1 METFALQHFGD
12 YSMKKTQVALAAMA
26 LVASTAVL
34 ADVKISGCMD
44 MAMVN
49 TGTGTVLGGG
59 GDGCASQWR
68 LQASEEVAGMKVG
81 TNLEQGLNLSTG
93 AVANGGPSG
102 AMFNRAANVY
112 AGTETATVTVGI
124 QTNPWINAS
133 ATGITG
139 AGGNGVFVP
148 MLGILNP
155 NLGAPGQSTGGFF
168 LHGISVSGSSS
179 GVSYSVFSTVE
190 KDSFTAATNTGN
202 ASTYTAAVT
211 KDSVVAGNVGFSL
224 GGVNV
229 GLGYE
234 SHKNSQTTALTD
246 YNNMVIAANTT
257 VGGVRL
263 NGLYSRQSQAAG
275 STGGAVYGA
284 GGADQTGWA
293 IGASMPV
300 SDALTV
306 GVTTAKNDA
315 TTAIS
320 MTAVSANYALSGRS
334 SVYANVASFKNAIFK
349 NNAGSAEGLT
359 AYSDSL
365 LSVGIQHSF

>member
-1 METFALQHFGD
+1 
-12 YSMKKTQVALAAMA
+12 MKKTQVALAALA

-34 ADVKISGCMD
+34 ADVKISGCLD
-44 MAMVN
+44 VVAVN
-49 TGTGTVLGGG
+49 TGSGTVLGGQ

-81 TNLEQGLNLSTG
+81 TNLEQGLSITSG

-102 AMFNRAANVY
+102 SMFNRAANVY

-168 LHGISVSGSSS
+168 LSGVSLSGTTS
-179 GVSYSVFSTVE
+179 GVSYSLFSTVDKE
-190 KDSFTAATNTGN
+190 SFTAATNTGN

-211 KDSVVAGNVGFSL
+211 KDSVVAGNVGFSV
-224 GGVNV
+224 GSINV

-234 SHKNSQTTALTD
+234 SHKNSKTTALTD
-246 YNNMVIAANTT
+246 YNNMVVAANTT
-257 VGGVRL
+257 VGDVRL
-263 NGLYSRQSQAAG
+263 NALYSRQSQATGA
-275 STGGAVYGA
+275 TGGVVYGA

-293 IGASMPV
+293 LGASMPV
-300 SDALTV
+300 SEALTI
-306 GVTTAKNDA
+306 GLTHAKNDA

-320 MTAVSANYALSGRS
+320 MTAISANYSLSSRS
-334 SVYANVASFKNAIFK
+334 SIYANAASFKNAIFK
-349 NNAGSAEGLT
+349 NNAGTAEGLT

-365 LSVGIQHSF
+365 VSVGIQHSF